1 MKLTLPTLPQ
11 DTNRQ
16 VYGGRA
22 LSGNLGSD
30 CEPLPKTLLLWF
42 DDGLFFGLVFFQQL
56 VVVLVVLE
64 VFEARRRPIDGA
76 HRRQAFEEWP
86 AQGDGLT
93 ILEQQ
98 SGGQRPRLQHQLL
111 LSGQTLA
118 ASEIARRQTCA
129 SWDEFSNYDVL
140 FEPQE
145 FVDLA
150 RDRGFGEHLGRL
162 LEGRGRQERFGVQR
176 SLGHT
181 QQHWERR
188 GRLATF
194 GPQLA
199 QHLARDDF
207 DVLVVDAH
215 ALGPIHLLD
224 FVDEVALNR
233 VAALNAQHFVGILRA
248 FGEQVAGLNRLAI
261 FDLGAGRGGH
271 RVLALFAFLGSDGQL
286 VLADFGRAAQARHDR
301 CVSFLFGRGHRLADL
316 DPRAVLD
323 RRLVA
328 LRQIVLVAVGLT
340 RDDLDDAAV
349 FGALQLD
356 HAVELGQDGFALRDA
371 RLEQFF
377 HARQTR
383 RDVDP

>member
-42 DDGLFFGLVFFQQL
+42 DDGLFVGLVLFQQL
-56 VVVLVVLE
+56 LVVLVVLE
-64 VFEARRRPIDGA
+64 VFEARRRPIDDA
-76 HRRQAFEEWP
+76 HRRQAFEERP

-118 ASEIARRQTCA
+118 ASEIARRQTCP
-129 SWDEFSNYDVL
+129 SWDELSNYDVL

-150 RDRGFGEHLGRL
+150 RDRRFGEHLGRL

-194 GPQLA
+194 GQHLAVLVFELEPVDQLTRQQLSVARLVDPQLA
-199 QHLARDDF
+199 QHLAGDDF

-215 ALGPIHLLD
+215 TLRPIDLLD
-224 FVDEVALNR
+224 LVDEVALNR
-233 VAALNAQHFVGILRA
+233 VAALDAQHFVGVLRA
-248 FGEQVAGLNRLAI
+248 FGEQIARLNRLAI
-261 FDLGAGRGGH
+261 LDLGACRRGHG
-271 RVLALFAFLGSDGQL
+271 VLAFFALFGGDGQL
-286 VLADFGRAAQARHDR
+286 VLGDVGRAAQASDDR
-301 CVSFLFGRGHRLADL
+301 RVGFLLGDSHWLADL
-316 DPRAVLD
+316 DPRTMLD
-323 RRLVA
+323 RWLVA
-328 LRQIVLVAVGLT
+328 LGQVVLVAVGL
-340 RDDLDDAAV
+340 
-349 FGALQLD
+349 
-356 HAVELGQDGFALRDA
+356 A
-371 RLEQFF
+371 RNDFDN
-377 HARQTR
+377 A
-383 RDVDP
+383 